1 MGLPKIA
8 VPEYSLKL
16 PSDGKEVKYRPFL
29 VKEEKLLLMAMET
42 ENEKEIMNA
51 TKNVITSCVFGD
63 IDVPNMPTFD
73 VEYIFLWLRAKAK
86 GEIIDLKYTC
96 PKCAAT
102 IPVSFNIEDIKVTKE
117 EKHSS
122 KVEITDEL
130 GVVLKY
136 PNMSVQVQI
145 DQFDEKISDVE
156 KIFQT
161 VLLCIDY
168 IYDKENMYS
177 SKDHTEK
184 EMYEFLE
191 SLTDEQ
197 FQKLSV
203 FFETMPKLQ
212 HKVTLECK
220 GKVKVKTKDDT
231 KKKEKACG
239 YKEDIMLEGLHSFF
253 A

>member
-1 MGLPKIA
+1 MGLPQLTI
-8 VPEYSLKL
+8 PEYTLKL
-16 PSDGKEVKYRPFL
+16 PSDGKEITYRPFL
-29 VKEEKLLLMAMET
+29 VKEEKLLLIAMES
-42 ENEKEIMNA
+42 EDEEQILRA
-51 TKNVITSCVFGD
+51 TKRVIQSCVHQNL
-63 IDVPNMPTFD
+63 DVDNMPTFD
-73 VEYIFLWLRAKAK
+73 FEYVFLWLRAKAK

-96 PKCAAT
+96 PECAAT

-184 EMYEFLE
+184 EMYDF
-191 SLTDEQ
+191 
-197 FQKLSV
+197 
-203 FFETMPKLQ
+203 
-212 HKVTLECK
+212 
-220 GKVKVKTKDDT
+220 
-231 KKKEKACG
+231 
-239 YKEDIMLEGLHSFF
+239 
-253 A
+253 